1 MNICRSRLHEEI
13 VFDTHSCPI
22 CSLLD
27 EHEDIIAKL
36 TSTYEDQLSDLSD
49 QRDEYLYLLQTYHPE
64 LLI

>member
-27 EHEDIIAKL
+27 EHAATIDILISK
-36 TSTYEDQLSDLSD
+36 YDDQLSDLSD
-49 QRDEYLYLLQTYHPE
+49 QCNEYLYLLQTYHPE